1 MTRWITL
8 MSAVVLVSSAV
19 ARAPEGGVAEAQ
31 RRFESGQYE
40 EADEAASKLLEKN
53 GADAEA
59 RLLRSRARC
68 SLRRY
73 DAALADVEALLKA
86 DSTKREYFWQ
96 RGTIRIELGQF
107 GEGFAD
113 MARAADCD
121 KDEVKRAAS
130 KAMTQ
135 MLFAPDAALKTLA
148 DAIAAHP
155 DAAQLYAT
163 RSSIRLIR
171 IFDMNAALTD
181 ARTARDLAPDNPQ
194 YADGYANALISCG
207 RTQAGRDEATAALVR
222 FPKSAELY
230 ETRARANLMLKQVGA
245 ATADALRSVQLKPTS
260 WNGQFILAKCHV
272 AAAQYGEAVLD
283 YQTAYEFARKDPERW
298 PGRIGIELS
307 RLLSRCPD
315 AAVRNGAVALRFAEQ
330 VKADGLV
337 TDDAIADALASAYAE
352 LGQFD
357 KAVEIQEMPVRRRKG
372 NPAFKC
378 YADRLELYKQG
389 KPCRETTFER

>member
-8 MSAVVLVSSAV
+8 TAAVMLASVAV
-19 ARAPEGGVAEAQ
+19 AGSPEDGVAEAR
-31 RRFESGQYE
+31 RRFEDRQYE
-40 EADEAASKLLEKN
+40 EAEALATRLLEKD
-53 GADAEA
+53 GANAEA

-68 SLRRY
+68 ALRRY

-96 RGTIRIELGQF
+96 RGTIRIEMGQL

-113 MARAADCD
+113 LARAADCD
-121 KDEVKRAAS
+121 KDEVRRASS

-135 MLFAPDAALKTLA
+135 MLFTPDAALKTLA

-163 RSSIRLIR
+163 RSSIRMIR

-181 ARTARDLAPDNPQ
+181 ARTARDLAPDDPQ
-194 YADGYANALISCG
+194 YADGYAKALISCG
-207 RTQAGRDEATAALVR
+207 RTQAGHDEATAALVR
-222 FPKSAELY
+222 FPKSAKLY
-230 ETRARANLMLKQVGA
+230 ETRARANLMLKQVEA
-245 ATADALRSVQLKPTS
+245 ATADALRSLQLEPTS
-260 WNGQFILAKCHV
+260 WNGHFILAKCHV

-283 YQTAYEFARKDPERW
+283 YQTAYEFARKDPDGS

-315 AAVRNGAVALRFAEQ
+315 AAVRDGAAALRFAEQ
-330 VKADGLV
+330 VKADRSV
-337 TDDAIADALASAYAE
+337 ADDVIADALASAYAE

-372 NPAFKC
+372 IPAFKY

-389 KPCRETTFER
+389 KPCREAKFDR